1 MTLRFRLS
9 LLIASII
16 ICIVLCIS
24 IAIYLLS
31 SNHREKDFY
40 DHLRTEAK
48 MVFDEYY
55 EKMIDSNGVLKV
67 LPKELKNKTLYNKQ
81 VHILSADNKVL
92 FGYPKH
98 GNIDLSPKQLAIIKK
113 QKEVDFTIPTHQV
126 VGLYLE
132 NYKEYII
139 VAAYDKDGI
148 EQLKALRFF
157 LFLVSTIAV
166 LVTVLLTYF
175 FSGAALQPLTRLS
188 NQISNTDVNT
198 LALVEEGKNSN
209 DEIGK
214 IASNYNAL
222 MQRLKIAFNEQ
233 KNFIHHAS
241 HELRTPLATMFAATE
256 AALHKEMSVEEF
268 KKTLLSLKEDQY
280 HLIELTN
287 SLLLL
292 SQFEKIQTNP
302 KWSRIRIDD
311 LLIEAMSYCQ
321 RLFTGLTV
329 DFEFIN
335 VPDDDSW
342 LVINGNETLLKSAF
356 TNLIKNAFL
365 YSNDQKIQILVEASP
380 KTLIVHFDNNGKN
393 LNVQQVEN
401 LTKPFYQHENIG
413 STKGFGLGLSIVER
427 IINLHNAKF
436 SYTALS
442 PSQNRFSIAFK

>member
-16 ICIVLCIS
+16 VCIVFSIS
-24 IAIYLLS
+24 VAIYLLS
-31 SNHREKDFY
+31 SNHRENDFY
-40 DHLRTEAK
+40 SHLRTEAK
-48 MVFDEYY
+48 LVFDEYLD
-55 EKMIDSNGVLKV
+55 KMIDTIGVLKA
-67 LPKELKNKTLYNKQ
+67 LPKELKEKTLYNKQ
-81 VHILSADNKVL
+81 VHILSADNKIL

-98 GNIDLSPKQLAIIKK
+98 GNIDFTAKQLAVIKK
-113 QKEVDFTIPTHQV
+113 EKEVDFSTPTHQV
-126 VGLYLE
+126 VGMYLE
-132 NYKEYII
+132 NYDEYII
-139 VAAYDKDGI
+139 VAAYDKDGV
-148 EQLKALRFF
+148 EQLNTLRFF

-166 LVTVLLTYF
+166 FITVLLTYF

-365 YSNDQKIQILVEASP
+365 YSSDQKIQILVEASP